1 MRFGIFSDTHANIEA
16 LEAVLKA
23 FESERIDQ
31 YICLGDTVGYG
42 ASPNEC
48 CAIIRAK
55 AKHTI
60 LGNHDAAVAGRMD
73 YSYYYHAARHALD
86 MHSRLLAPDNKEW
99 LKGLPYEVREGEVH
113 FCHGSPLNI
122 EEFDYIFAREQ
133 AAQCMEIWDSLS
145 RLTVIGHSHLCKA
158 FALSPDQGVHE
169 VVSERFELRPS
180 WKYIVSV
187 GSVGQPRDYD
197 PRASYTIYDTEARVF
212 EFKRIDYDVKSS
224 AEKIFNSELE
234 PNFGHR
240 LFIGV

>member
-16 LEAVLKA
+16 LNAVLKA
-23 FESERIDQ
+23 FDSERIDH

-48 CAIIRAK
+48 CSLIRAK
-55 AKHTI
+55 AKYTI

-86 MHSRLLAPDNKEW
+86 MHARLLAPDNKEW

-158 FALSPDQGVHE
+158 FALSSDQGVHE
-169 VVSERFELRPS
+169 VVSETFELRPG

-197 PRASYTIYDTEARVF
+197 PRASYTIYDTESRTF
-212 EFKRIDYDVKSS
+212 EFKRTDYDVKSS